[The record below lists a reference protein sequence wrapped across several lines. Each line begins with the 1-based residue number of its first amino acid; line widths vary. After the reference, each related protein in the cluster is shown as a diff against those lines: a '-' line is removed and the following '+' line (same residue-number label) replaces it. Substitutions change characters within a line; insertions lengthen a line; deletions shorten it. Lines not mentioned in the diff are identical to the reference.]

1 MNITELLMKIDKKK
15 FDEIPTI
22 QYKSDALSEIA
33 GEDVILTLKATDSAE
48 LIKLSKKASDN
59 DEEKQLEA
67 MKLICI
73 KGIVDPDLKSVE
85 LKEAFGLDA
94 KATPLDLISKIWGVR
109 QLELIEIAKEIMKLN
124 GLKTETDDIK
134 K

>member
-59 DEEKQLEA
+59 
-67 MKLICI
+67 
-73 KGIVDPDLKSVE
+73 
-85 LKEAFGLDA
+85 
-94 KATPLDLISKIWGVR
+94 
-109 QLELIEIAKEIMKLN
+109 
-124 GLKTETDDIK
+124 
-134 K
+134 